1 MADTKE
7 DLRAQFPQDVLATSA
22 AYGQDSVLIRPS
34 AVREVLQ
41 WLRSPAGGGFDF
53 LMDLCGIDLLNYGVS
68 THRFEVV
75 YNLRA
80 MASGRRVR
88 VKAAVPAQDPEVESV
103 ADLWKCANWFEREVF
118 DMFGVRFKG
127 HPNLKRILTH
137 HKFVGH
143 ALRKDY
149 FVKDQQWLDDEP
161 ETLLDELGGFGDN
174 PEDGGFSELVP
185 VNIGPAHPAMHGT
198 LRVLCKLD
206 GETIV
211 KAVQEIGYLHRA
223 FEKHSE
229 VGTWTQVIPYTD
241 RLNYCSAMT
250 NNVAYCRAVEKLLG
264 IEVPERTKFIRIVIA
279 EISRIIDHLV
289 CVAASL
295 VDLGALTNFWYCFA
309 LREKAYVALEGL
321 CGARLTS
328 SYVRVGGVSDDLNPV
343 FVAQVREFLK
353 ELPNA
358 LNDVLGLVKKNR
370 IFLDRTRGV
379 GAITAEEALSWG
391 YTGPCLRATGVAYDL
406 RKSEPYD
413 GYENFSFDVPVY
425 YNGDT
430 LDRLMIRFDEM
441 VQSCRIIEQAL
452 DKMPGGPVFTSDRRV
467 VQPDKTATYTTIEA
481 LMNHFVLI
489 YEGIKVP
496 RGEAYSAIE
505 SPNGELGF
513 HLVSDGSGRPYR
525 VRVRPPC
532 FPIFSS
538 FPRLIEGAMLADAV
552 AALGSLNIIAGELD
566 R

>member
-1 MADTKE
+1 MADILQTLIEK
-7 DLRAQFPQDVLATSA
+7 FPGDVLGTSA
-22 AYGQDSVLIRPS
+22 KLGQASVLIRPD
-34 AVREVLQ
+34 AVRSVLQ
-41 WLRSPAGGGFDF
+41 WLRTPEGGGFDF
-53 LMDLCGIDLLNYGVS
+53 LMDLSGVDLLEYGVS

-75 YNLRA
+75 YNLRS
-80 MASGRRVR
+80 MAGGKRIR
-88 VKAAVPAQDPEVESV
+88 VKAAIPAVDPQVASV
-103 ADLWKCANWFEREVF
+103 HDLWKCANWFEREVF
-118 DMFGVRFKG
+118 DMFGVRFVG

-137 HKFVGH
+137 HRFVGH

-161 ETLLDELGGFGDN
+161 ESLLDEIGDFGEN
-174 PEDGGFSELVP
+174 PADGGFSELIP
-185 VNIGPAHPAMHGT
+185 INIGPAHPAMHGT
-198 LRVLCKLD
+198 LRVLAKLD

-250 NNVAYCRAVEKLLG
+250 NNVAYCRAVESLLG
-264 IEVPERTKFIRIVIA
+264 IEVPERTRFIRIIIA

-309 LREKAYVALEGL
+309 LREKAYAALEGL

-328 SYVRVGGVSDDLNPV
+328 TYVRIGGVSDDLNPA
-343 FVAQVREFLK
+343 FIAQIREFLK
-353 ELPNA
+353 ELPTG
-358 LNDVLGLVKKNR
+358 LNDVLGLIKKNR
-370 IFLDRTRGV
+370 IFIDRTKGV
-379 GAITAEEALSWG
+379 GVINAADALSWG

-406 RKSEPYD
+406 RKAEPYD
-413 GYENFSFDVPVY
+413 GYENFSFDVPVAY
-425 YNGDT
+425 GGDT
-430 LDRLMIRFDEM
+430 LDRLTLRFEEMI
-441 VQSCRIIEQAL
+441 QSARIIEQAI
-452 DKMPGGPVFTSDRRV
+452 DKLPGGPVFTSDRRV
-467 VQPDKTATYTTIEA
+467 VQPDKPAVYSTIES

-489 YEGIKVP
+489 YEGVKVP
-496 RGEAYSAIE
+496 RGETYSAVE

-513 HLVSDGSGRPYR
+513 HLVSDGTGRPYR

-532 FPIFSS
+532 FPIFAS
-538 FPRLIEGAMLADAV
+538 FPHLIEGSMLADAV
-552 AALGSLNIIAGELD
+552 ATLGSLNIIAGELD